1 MKKPQIII
9 IVFLISL
16 SICALASMQ
25 AKAAGLDHFVVS
37 APGSVTAGSVFTL
50 TVTAKN
56 ASENTVT
63 SYNSSVG
70 LNASSGSISPTSTGT
85 SGWSSGVWSSSSVT
99 LSAAGS
105 ITITANDG
113 SGHTGTATLTVT
125 AGSLDHITASVSPAS
140 VTAGSTSTG
149 TATAFDAQN
158 NNLGVVSASWSIPAG
173 GDGGS
178 WSSNVYT
185 SHTAG
190 TYTVQAAYSGR
201 LRRLL

>member
-1 MKKPQIII
+1 
-9 IVFLISL
+9 VT
-16 SICALASMQ
+16 
-25 AKAAGLDHFVVS
+25 AGSLDHITASVS
-37 APGSVTAGSVFTL
+37 PASVTAGS
-50 TVTAKN
+50 
-56 ASENTVT
+56 
-63 SYNSSVG
+63 
-70 LNASSGSISPTSTGT
+70 TSTGT
-85 SGWSSGVWSSSSVT
+85 ATAFDAQNNNLGVVSATWSIPAGGDGGSWSGNVYTSHTPGTFTVQASYSGK
-99 LSAAGS
+99 
-105 ITITANDG
+105 
-113 SGHTGTATLTVT
+113 TATASLTVT